1 MELLQNFGCC
11 GAACKFN
18 NVHCRTSQKGVKRVT
33 RCLASH
39 CAHRPLQLQLKSPV
53 SLRVVNS
60 VSSCT
65 SCWSKYEMTNQ
76 GLCSILMI
84 VTILAQAQLI
94 ELVGEVV
101 ANWFTF
107 NFQVNKNATF
117 NPLPP
122 FPLCTWWKF
131 KTLLKV
137 RWTVARLEICQEI
150 YTTKFSAE
158 RILHTKNT

>member
-1 MELLQNFGCC
+1 MVGLQGPRVSEGRPKEEEIEKEDTFHHSWWILVKLKIVKICRLSQFRKIPRDIFCSSYTILFELPRLSMELLQNFGCC

-65 SCWSKYEMTNQ
+65 SC
-76 GLCSILMI
+76 
-84 VTILAQAQLI
+84 
-94 ELVGEVV
+94 
-101 ANWFTF
+101 
-107 NFQVNKNATF
+107 
-117 NPLPP
+117 
-122 FPLCTWWKF
+122 
-131 KTLLKV
+131 
-137 RWTVARLEICQEI
+137 
-150 YTTKFSAE
+150 
-158 RILHTKNT
+158 